1 MGLAPVGAPAGKG
14 RCRYEAGALDR
25 AFPMMRLVLRV
36 LAMAAALLVC
46 LPLHYLWRMLRRPSP
61 WPRIFLGLVAR
72 AAGMRVRV
80 VGEPL
85 ERDVL
90 FLANHLSWLDI
101 LVLAGAS
108 GTAFVSKAEVAATPV
123 VGWLAG
129 LNNTVFVARAERSG
143 VRGQA
148 DALRSALAS
157 GQPVALFPEGT
168 TDGGPAI
175 LPFRPSLLAALYPP
189 LPGVK
194 VQPVALDYGAAAHD
208 LAWIGNEAGL
218 ANVKKVL
225 TRPGTVPVTLHFLA
239 PVDPETGDRKALA
252 RAARD
257 EIVEALDPLGPS
269 GGAADRL

>member
-1 MGLAPVGAPAGKG
+1 MFRL
-14 RCRYEAGALDR
+14 LLR
-25 AFPMMRLVLRV
+25 ASAIV
-36 LAMAAALLVC
+36 AALLVC
-46 LPLHYLWRMLRRPSP
+46 LPLHYAWKLARGPSP

-72 AAGMRVRV
+72 AAGMKVRV
-80 VGEPL
+80 AGVPL

-108 GTAFVSKAEVAATPV
+108 GTAFVSKAEVADTPV
-123 VGWLAG
+123 IGWLAG
-129 LNNTVFVARAERSG
+129 LNNTVFVARSERAA

-168 TDGGPAI
+168 TDGGPEI
-175 LPFRPSLLAALYPP
+175 LPFRASLLASLFPP

-208 LAWIGNEAGL
+208 LAWIGDEAGL
-218 ANVKKVL
+218 ANVRKVL
-225 TRPGTVPVTLHFLA
+225 ERRGTTEVTVRFLA
-239 PVDPETGDRKALA
+239 PVDPATGDRKALA

-257 EIVEALDPLGPS
+257 EIVEALRDPPAPS
-269 GGAADRL
+269 GGGADRL

>member
-1 MGLAPVGAPAGKG
+1 MV
-14 RCRYEAGALDR
+14 
-25 AFPMMRLVLRV
+25 
-36 LAMAAALLVC
+36 AALLVC
-46 LPLHYLWRMLRRPSP
+46 LPLHYLWRLFGRRSP
-61 WPRIFLGLVAR
+61 WPRRFLGWVAR

-80 VGEPL
+80 VGTPL

-108 GTAFVSKAEVAATPV
+108 GTAFVAKAEVATTPV

-129 LNNTVFVARAERSG
+129 LNNTVFVARAERTA

-148 DALRSALAS
+148 DALRAALAS

-175 LPFRPSLLAALYPP
+175 LPFRASLLAALFPP

-208 LAWIGNEAGL
+208 LAWIGDEAGL
-218 ANVKKVL
+218 ANVRKVL
-225 TRPGTVPVTLHFLA
+225 ARRGRTPVTVQFLA
-239 PVDPETGDRKALA
+239 PVDPEAGDRKALA

-257 EIVEALDPLGPS
+257 EIVEALRPS
-269 GGAADRL
+269 GGGADRL

>member
-1 MGLAPVGAPAGKG
+1 MV
-14 RCRYEAGALDR
+14 
-25 AFPMMRLVLRV
+25 RLILRI
-36 LAMAAALLVC
+36 LAMVAALLVC
-46 LPLHYLWRMLRRPSP
+46 LPFHYLWRLAGRRSP
-61 WPRIFLGLVAR
+61 WPRRFLGWVAR

-80 VGEPL
+80 VGAPL

-108 GTAFVSKAEVAATPV
+108 GTAFVAKAEVAATPV

-129 LNNTVFVARAERSG
+129 LNNTVFVARTERSA

-148 DALRSALAS
+148 DALRSALAG

-168 TDGGPAI
+168 TDGGPEI
-175 LPFRPSLLAALYPP
+175 LPFRASLLAALFPP

-208 LAWIGNEAGL
+208 LAWIGDEAGL
-218 ANVKKVL
+218 ANVKRVL
-225 TRPGTVPVTLHFLA
+225 SRPGTVSVSLHFLA
-239 PVDPETGDRKALA
+239 PVDPAEGDRKALA
-252 RAARD
+252 QAARD
-257 EIVEALDPLGPS
+257 EIVEALGSPRPFRRRDGSPI
-269 GGAADRL
+269 GAPG